1 MSAATCLE
9 RVADALGALAQ
20 RDAPL
25 GARTTY
31 RVGGTAAILV
41 DATSTADLAAVAAAI
56 DGSALDVVVL
66 GRGSNMLVADGG
78 FDGLAITLGGS
89 FESIEVADD
98 VVDGALVRA
107 GGAVALPVLARR
119 LADQGLTGLEWAVGV
134 PGSVGGAVRMN
145 AGGHGSDTASSLH
158 DAEVFSLKDA
168 TTSVRAAASL
178 ELSYRH
184 SNLAPHDVVTAATF
198 RARRGDAVAA
208 RRAIADIVRWRRE
221 HQPGGPNAG
230 SVFTNPPGD
239 HAGRLVELAG
249 AKGLRH
255 GTAMVSEKHAN
266 FIQADPGG
274 RADDVLAL
282 IEEVAALVAA
292 HAGVT
297 LSTEVVLVGYL
308 GVRW

>member
-1 MSAATCLE
+1 VSTTTGVA
-9 RVADALGALAQ
+9 RVADALGVLAL

-41 DATSTADLAAVAAAI
+41 EARSMADLAAVATANEGA
-56 DGSALDVVVL
+56 ALDVLVL
-66 GRGSNMLVADGG
+66 GRGSNVLVADAG
-78 FDGLAITLGGS
+78 FDGIAITLGGD
-89 FESIEVADD
+89 FGSIEVGDD
-98 VVDGALVRA
+98 DHDGTVTVRA

-119 LADQGLTGLEWAVGV
+119 LAEQGLTGLEWAVGV

-145 AGGHGSDTASSLH
+145 AGGHGDDTASSLRA
-158 DAEVFSLKDA
+158 AEVFNLRDA
-168 TTSVRAAASL
+168 TSSVRAASAL
-178 ELSYRH
+178 ALSYRR
-184 SNLAPHDVVTAATF
+184 SNLGPGEVVTAATF
-198 RARRGDAVAA
+198 RVRRGDAAVAK
-208 RRAIADIVRWRRE
+208 RTIAEIVRWRRE

-266 FIQADPGG
+266 FIQADTGG
-274 RADDVLAL
+274 RADDVVAL
-282 IEEVAALVAA
+282 IAEVAALVQA
-292 HAGVT
+292 HAGVA
-297 LSTEVVLVGYL
+297 LSTEVVLVGYPAA
-308 GVRW
+308 R